1 MQYKDITYPSN
12 KGIDNK
18 IIDKEKD
25 DPNQDCDKRQANV
38 ANNKD
43 DQCYDKNITITNTRR
58 TDIITKTTI
67 KNIKRS
73 NYNIYQTQDKTSV
86 LMSIISIGSPF
97 KGTDTKCV
105 GDNNTKTKV
114 AMYIEHVQLMTNIV
128 KRSNQTS
135 RKSVNKASP
144 SSYLLQISRHNNQNE
159 AMAVIKIAPLKSSV
173 RHRARIK
180 K

>member
-25 DPNQDCDKRQANV
+25 DPDQDCDKRQANV

-43 DQCYDKNITITNTRR
+43 DQCRNKNVTITNTRR
-58 TDIITKTTI
+58 TDIITKKDI
-67 KNIKRS
+67 KNI
-73 NYNIYQTQDKTSV
+73 
-86 LMSIISIGSPF
+86 

-105 GDNNTKTKV
+105 GNNKTKIV
-114 AMYIEHVQLMTNIV
+114 KVVMYVEHVQLTTNII
-128 KRSNQTS
+128 KRSNHTS
-135 RKSVNKASP
+135 RKSVNKTLL
-144 SSYLLQISRHNNQNE
+144 SSYLFQIPRNNNQNE
-159 AMAVIKIAPLKSSV
+159 AMVVIKIAPLKSSV